1 MAKNYPKNW
10 AYACLIV
17 RIITLVNLYVTTFIL
32 VVRTTYILIWTKRYN
47 EDIYLDIKYLLVA
60 LICAIFIDHM
70 IVCVYNNYID
80 ELDLITSG
88 FTKGSQDMKL
98 PTSKGNG
105 QEGTKAI
112 NRNKDGPAAPY
123 EQVDDLDDI
132 NSVSNSTI

>member
-10 AYACLIV
+10 AYGCLIV

-32 VVRTTYILIWTKRYN
+32 VARTAYILIWTKRYN

-60 LICAIFIDHM
+60 LICAIFIDH
-70 IVCVYNNYID
+70 IIISVYNNYID
-80 ELDLITSG
+80 ELDLITNG
-88 FTKGSQDMKL
+88 VTRGSQDMKL
-98 PTSKGNG
+98 STSKGNG

-112 NRNKDGPAAPY
+112 NRKKDSPAAPY